1 MISTYYIKKRNNNII
16 GSYYIDSSY
25 YIIGCYTSQSALHP
39 DSEITPITHMLWC
52 VMYDEVS
59 ETGEG

>member
-25 YIIGCYTSQSALHP
+25 YIIGCYTSQFR
-39 DSEITPITHMLWC
+39 ITPRLRDYSNYSHALMC
-52 VMYDEVS
+52 DV
-59 ETGEG
+59 